1 MYTSTTGATSFAN
14 TLSSY
19 LQKVD
24 YRVALTRQ
32 DREKIFRQRYNSY
45 LKEGAID
52 EHPSGMFHDPYDDFD
67 NCWLFGIYI
76 DEALIGSIR
85 LHVISPQS
93 RKGPAYDVF
102 PDLVGPM
109 LDQGMTLIDPTRFA
123 AEVHATKQYPEMPY
137 LVLRAGYMAYE
148 YFNADY
154 ALATVRKEHVAFYR
168 RLFNA
173 EYLCEP
179 RPYPLLKSSICL
191 LRGNVRNVKDKL
203 IRRYPIFESSLTE
216 RRMIFEQPNI
226 QKGTE
231 DQEFVP
237 KLVGNA

>member
-1 MYTSTTGATSFAN
+1 MYASTGAVSFAN
-14 TLSSY
+14 KLSSY

-24 YRVALTRQ
+24 YRVAVTRQ

-45 LKEGAID
+45 LKEGAI
-52 EHPSGMFHDPYDDFD
+52 EAHSSGMFHDPYDDFD

-173 EYLCEP
+173 EHLCEP

-203 IRRYPIFESSLTE
+203 LRRYPIFESSLTE
-216 RRMIFEQPNI
+216 RRMMFEQVNI
-226 QKGTE
+226 HDGTE
-231 DQEFVP
+231 DKEFVP

>member
-1 MYTSTTGATSFAN
+1 MYASSGATSFASK
-14 TLSSY
+14 LSSY
-19 LQKVD
+19 LQEVD
-24 YRVALTRQ
+24 YRVAVTRQ

-45 LKEGAID
+45 LNEGAI
-52 EHPSGMFHDPYDDFD
+52 EENASGMFHDPYDDFD

-76 DEALIGSIR
+76 DEKLVGSIR
-85 LHVISPQS
+85 LHVISPQN

-123 AEVHATKQYPEMPY
+123 AEVESTKQYPEMPY

-168 RLFNA
+168 RVFNA

-191 LRGNVRNVKDKL
+191 LRGNVRDVKDKVL
-203 IRRYPIFESSLTE
+203 RRYPIFESSLTE
-216 RRMIFEQPNI
+216 RRMIFEQPLNLTTNDE
-226 QKGTE
+226 K
-231 DQEFVP
+231 DFVP

>member
-1 MYTSTTGATSFAN
+1 MYAGTGPTNFAN
-14 TLSSY
+14 KLSSY

-24 YRVALTRQ
+24 YRVAVTRQ

-45 LKEGAID
+45 LNEGAID
-52 EHPSGMFHDPYDDFD
+52 ANASGMFHDPYDDFD

-76 DEALIGSIR
+76 DEKLVGSIR
-85 LHVISPQS
+85 LHVISPES

-123 AEVHATKQYPEMPY
+123 AEVESTKQYPEMPY

-191 LRGNVRNVKDKL
+191 LRGNVRNVKEKL
-203 IRRYPIFESSLTE
+203 IKRYPIFESSFTE
-216 RRMIFEQPNI
+216 RRMMFEQVNVQNGI
-226 QKGTE
+226 D

-237 KLVGNA
+237 QLVGNA

>member
-1 MYTSTTGATSFAN
+1 MYAGTGSTNFAN
-14 TLSSY
+14 RLSSY

-24 YRVALTRQ
+24 YRVAVTRQ

-45 LKEGAID
+45 LNEGAID
-52 EHPSGMFHDPYDDFD
+52 VNASGIFHDPYDDFD

-76 DEALIGSIR
+76 DEKLVGSIR
-85 LHVISPQS
+85 LHVISPES

-123 AEVHATKQYPEMPY
+123 AEVESTKQYPEMPY

-154 ALATVRKEHVAFYR
+154 ALATVRKEHAAFYR

-191 LRGNVRNVKDKL
+191 LRGNVRNVKEKL
-203 IRRYPIFESSLTE
+203 IKRYPIFESSFTE
-216 RRMIFEQPNI
+216 RRMIFEQSNI
-226 QKGTE
+226 IGGT
-231 DQEFVP
+231 DDREFVP

>member
-1 MYTSTTGATSFAN
+1 MYTSSGATSFASK
-14 TLSSY
+14 LSAY

-24 YRVALTRQ
+24 YRVAITKD
-32 DREKIFRQRYNSY
+32 DREKIFRQRYNAY

-52 EHPSGMFHDPYDDFD
+52 NHPSGMFNDPYDDFD

-76 DEALIGSIR
+76 DDKLIGSIR

-123 AEVHATKQYPEMPY
+123 AEVDSTQQYPEMPY

-168 RLFNA
+168 RVFNA
-173 EYLCEP
+173 EYMCEP

-191 LRGNVRNVKDKL
+191 LRGNVRSVKDKV
-203 IRRYPIFESSLTE
+203 IKRYPIFESSFTE
-216 RRMIFEQPNI
+216 RRMIFEQPVLQIGN
-226 QKGTE
+226 
-231 DQEFVP
+231 QEADFVP
-237 KLVGNA
+237 KLVG